1 LWLNIGVLRLFGGG
15 MMEQP
20 QLKILAQL
28 KAVIQADVTKKFGM
42 ALPDRR
48 SLEAV
53 REHGQKLLD
62 TYIKELMKNS
72 PELEKQWRLGHPFKV
87 TSHMS
92 VQTRTFEIDITTK
105 DNP

>member
-1 LWLNIGVLRLFGGG
+1 
-15 MMEQP
+15 MEEP
-20 QLKILAQL
+20 NLKILSQL
-28 KAVIQADVTKKFGM
+28 KAVIQADVLKKFGS

-62 TYIKELMKNS
+62 AYIRELMKAS
-72 PELEKQWRLGHPFKV
+72 PDLQKQWALGHPFKV
-87 TSHMS
+87 VSRMS

>member
-1 LWLNIGVLRLFGGG
+1 
-15 MMEQP
+15 MEN
-20 QLKILAQL
+20 LKILTQL
-28 KAVIQADVTKKFGM
+28 KAVIQADVIKKFGN

-62 TYIKELMKNS
+62 TYVQELMKQS
-72 PELEKQWRLGHPFKV
+72 PDLQKQWSLGHPFKI

-92 VQTRTFEIDITTK
+92 VQTRTFEIDITSK
-105 DNP
+105 DNPPPS